1 MDGNQLAWIRLVLNV
16 KLLTVPSECLI
27 KKLFCLFCYISFLWL
42 TIVAVLALFLSF
54 SFANRLTHIKE
65 NHKFQKDG
73 KEGHR
78 VEDPALG
85 LCHIVGEIKDQ
96 HALK

>member
-1 MDGNQLAWIRLVLNV
+1 MFLVTNYNFV
-16 KLLTVPSECLI
+16 S
-27 KKLFCLFCYISFLWL
+27 
-42 TIVAVLALFLSF
+42 ALFMSC
-54 SFANRLTHIKE
+54 SFANRLTNIKE

-85 LCHIVGEIKDQ
+85 LCHIASDIREK